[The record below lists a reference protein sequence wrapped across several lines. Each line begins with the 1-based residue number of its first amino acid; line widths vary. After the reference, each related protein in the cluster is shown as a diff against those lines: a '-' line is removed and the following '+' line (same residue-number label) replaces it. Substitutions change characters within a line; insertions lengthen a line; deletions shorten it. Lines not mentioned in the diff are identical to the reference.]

1 MNNQEPMF
9 FLMKRRAMSWKIE
22 WVAPKGK
29 IEANEKP
36 EFTCVREI
44 SEETWMNINDLNIK
58 VKLRA
63 WIELKNMNF
72 GSWTMD
78 KSISYFLV
86 EYTWDIHQVV
96 ISDVEWLTG
105 MYKRCTMIE
114 VMNLVPYKDLRA
126 IFREAYE
133 YLDKQLQKKKM
144 IDSIII

>member
-1 MNNQEPMF
+1 MNDLEPLF

-36 EFTCVREI
+36 ELTCVREI
-44 SEETWMNINDLNIK
+44 SEETWMNINDLKIK

-72 GSWTMD
+72 GSWTID

-86 EYTWDIHQVV
+86 EYVWDLRNVV

-105 MYKRCTMIE
+105 MYKRSTIVD

-133 YLDKQLQKKKM
+133 YLDKQAQKKKM